1 VTDEFRHRTRIDV
14 RFRDVDA
21 FGHVN
26 NAVFLSYAEQARIR
40 YLTAALGH
48 PITLTDV
55 EELPLILARLEV
67 DYRAP
72 IFFGETVEVGTRID
86 WVGDK
91 SFAMSHRLTAG
102 DDAHRVADVA
112 SVLVSYDYAA
122 ARSMRVPEAWRRG
135 FEAAEGHSLERE
147 AQAKTQGVA

>member
-1 VTDEFRHRTRIDV
+1 MNDEFRHRTRVDV

-26 NAVFLSYAEQARIR
+26 NAVFLSYAEQARIL
-40 YLTAALGH
+40 YLTASLGH

-72 IFFGETVEVGTRID
+72 IFFGQTVEVGTRID
-86 WVGDK
+86 WIGTS

-112 SVLVSYDYAA
+112 SVLVSYDYDA
-122 ARSMRVPEAWRRG
+122 ARAIRVPDDWRRR
-135 FEAAEGHSLERE
+135 FEATEGRPLQRDRGEE
-147 AQAKTQGVA
+147 